1 MPWPAAAGRP
11 EPSGFAAESVFTLL
25 YSNQILLSRLCFLFL
40 LIFVYKTQGSHQ
52 SPAQSARTPLW
63 HTPISPPGSSQDSSF
78 LGGFPASLAP
88 EGAFCSP
95 VSEGPWGQ
103 PLSTGHLSPLSGPRR
118 GWSGDLHSRLGLSP
132 GGQGQNRPQNSE
144 GAGDLGSLS
153 ILPLT

>member
-11 EPSGFAAESVFTLL
+11 EPSGFAAESIFTLL

-78 LGGFPASLAP
+78 LGGFPASLAQ
-88 EGAFCSP
+88 EQGAR
-95 VSEGPWGQ
+95 WGR
-103 PLSTGHLSPLSGPRR
+103 SVHLSRKGP
-118 GWSGDLHSRLGLSP
+118 GVSLC
-132 GGQGQNRPQNSE
+132 PQVTS
-144 GAGDLGSLS
+144 
-153 ILPLT
+153 LPLVAQGGGGVGTCTVAWG